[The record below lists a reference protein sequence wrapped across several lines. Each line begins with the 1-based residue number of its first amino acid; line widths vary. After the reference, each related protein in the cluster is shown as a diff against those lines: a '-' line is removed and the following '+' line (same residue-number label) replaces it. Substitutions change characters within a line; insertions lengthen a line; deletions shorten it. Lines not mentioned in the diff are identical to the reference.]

1 MVDLKPPRSPD
12 WTEAEAILALLRY
25 QRESV
30 VRKVEDLTE
39 EQARTRL
46 VGSDTTPLWLLRHLD
61 RAERMWVLQRFA
73 GGDPGPL
80 DDTVT
85 EADTVAGAIGAYR
98 DTWERVDQAVA
109 GIDLS
114 QPAADPGPDG
124 PTSLRWVL
132 LHLLEETA
140 RHAGHAD
147 ILRELIDGS
156 TGR

>member
-1 MVDLKPPRSPD
+1 VADLKPPRSSD
-12 WTEAEAILALLRY
+12 WTEAEAILALLQY

-30 VRKVEDLTE
+30 VRKVGGLTD

-46 VGSDTTPLWLLRHLD
+46 VDSDTTPLWLLRHLD

-85 EADTVAGAIGAYR
+85 DADTVADAISAYQR
-98 DTWERVDQAVA
+98 TWELVDKAVA
-109 GIDLS
+109 GIDLGA
-114 QPAADPGPDG
+114 PAAQPGPDG

>member
-1 MVDLKPPRSPD
+1 MADQKPPRSPD
-12 WTEAEAILALLRY
+12 WTEAEAIHSLLQY
-25 QRESV
+25 QRESM
-30 VRKVEDLTE
+30 VRKVEGVTE

-46 VGSDTTPLWLLRHLD
+46 VDSDTTLLWLVRHLD

-73 GGDPGPL
+73 GADAGPL
-80 DDTVT
+80 DDTVSD
-85 EADTVAGAIGAYR
+85 ADTVAGAVAAYR
-98 DTWERVDQAVA
+98 STWELVDKTVTGLDLGSLAVA
-109 GIDLS
+109 
-114 QPAADPGPDG
+114 PGPDG

>member
-1 MVDLKPPRSPD
+1 MPDQKPPRSPE
-12 WTEAEAILALLRY
+12 WTEAEAVGALLQY

-30 VRKVEDLTE
+30 VRKVEGLSED
-39 EQARTRL
+39 QARTRL
-46 VGSDTTPLWLLRHLD
+46 VDSDTTLLWLLRHLD

-73 GGDPGPL
+73 GGDAGPL

-85 EADTVAGAIGAYR
+85 DSDTVASAVAAYR
-98 DTWERVDQAVA
+98 RTWAVVDRAVT
-109 GIDLS
+109 GIDLDT
-114 QPAADPGPDG
+114 PAAEPGPDG